1 MPEDLV
7 RGKSIAAVAAD
18 IADGFIF
25 LNPLILKG
33 FASETYKE
41 LYYQLKKVQTT
52 VRNEKFPSHDPAAIR
67 SRNLRLQRLH
77 QAIVVLHNAARVKKV
92 AL

>member
-25 LNPLILKG
+25 LNPLILKS
-33 FASETYKE
+33 FPAETYKE
-41 LYYQLKKVQTT
+41 LYYQLKKLQTA
-52 VRNEKFPSHDPAAIR
+52 VRNEKFPTHDQAGIR

-77 QAIVVLHNAARVKKV
+77 QAVVVLQNAARVKKV